1 MVVMSG
7 DLLMFRIFVF
17 YCRFDMF
24 SVQRRLSFHVVVIKD
39 STVDRF

>member
-17 YCRFDMF
+17 YRRFDMF
-24 SVQRRLSFHVVVIKD
+24 SIQRRSSFHVALIKD
-39 STVDRF
+39 SIVGRF